1 MKKRKVKFRFKL
13 MLLAFFLVYVGVSIY
28 IQQTNINTLLDEQKV
43 LNEQYEQT
51 KLEKDRLEH
60 KNEYMNTKDYVENE
74 AREKFGFVYKNE
86 YVLSPDED
94 NTDEIKDNEDKQ

>member
-1 MKKRKVKFRFKL
+1 
-13 MLLAFFLVYVGVSIY
+13 
-28 IQQTNINTLLDEQKV
+28 
-43 LNEQYEQT
+43 
-51 KLEKDRLEH
+51 
-60 KNEYMNTKDYVENE
+60 MNTKDYVENE